1 MSVFLSVV
9 IPCLNEADTLSTVLR
24 KVHKAMTS
32 LPDVTYE
39 LIVADNG
46 STDGSIDIA
55 KSNEASVVHVE
66 TKGYGAALM
75 SGIEAA
81 VGEWIVM
88 GDADDSYD
96 FLELPKFIN
105 QMETGVDIVHGC
117 RMPTGGGTIAPGA
130 MPWSHRYIGNPMFS
144 FLTRTWFRAPI
155 HDVYCGMRGFRK
167 DAYLRLRQR
176 CTGMEFATEMIIKAS
191 LFGLSF
197 REVPIT
203 LHKDGRI
210 AHPPHLRT
218 MRDGWRTLRFFLL
231 CSPNWLFFVPGV
243 ASITLGLVAAFL
255 GFSKTQIGGIHF
267 DLNTLLCGCFMV
279 LIGFQ
284 SVLFA
289 LMSKTYA
296 INNGILPDEE
306 AVKSFFEI
314 FTLEK
319 TLICASVVFIAS
331 LIPIVFLGS
340 SWVGSGFGNLEFSL
354 SIRILVTSL
363 TVAMISL
370 QSILFGFFTSMLS
383 LEKR

>member
-9 IPCLNEADTLSTVLR
+9 IPCLNEADTLSTVLG

-32 LPDVTYE
+32 IPNVTYE

-46 STDGSIDIA
+46 STDGSIGIA
-55 KSNEASVVHVE
+55 KDNMASVVHVA

-81 VGEWIVM
+81 SGTWIVM

-96 FLELPKFIN
+96 FMELPKFIN
-105 QMETGVDIVHGC
+105 QMEDGVDIVHGC
-117 RMPTGGGTIAPGA
+117 RLPTGGGTIAPGA

-144 FLTRTWFRAPI
+144 FLTRTWFHAPI

-167 DAYLRLRQR
+167 EAYLRLRQR

-243 ASITLGLVAAFL
+243 TSIILGLLAAYL
-255 GFSKTQIGGIHF
+255 GFTKTQIRGIHF

-284 SVLFA
+284 SVLFS
-289 LMSKTYA
+289 LMSKTFA
-296 INNGILPDEE
+296 INHGILPDE
-306 AVKSFFEI
+306 ASVTSFFRV

-319 TLICASVVFIAS
+319 TLICATFVLICS
-331 LIPIVFLGS
+331 LLPIVFLSS
-340 SWVGSGFGNLEFSL
+340 SWAGSGFGNLEFSM

-383 LEKR
+383 LETR